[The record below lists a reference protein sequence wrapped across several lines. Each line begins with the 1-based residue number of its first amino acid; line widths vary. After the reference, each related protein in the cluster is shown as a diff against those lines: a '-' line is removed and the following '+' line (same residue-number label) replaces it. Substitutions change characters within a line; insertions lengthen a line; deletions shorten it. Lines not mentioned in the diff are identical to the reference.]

1 MVEGAI
7 FLPFLPMAPIQVL
20 VNNLLYDFSQ
30 LGIPTDRVDEE
41 YLLKPRRWNIE
52 SIKKFMLWIGP
63 MSSVFDYTTF
73 FLMLYFYK
81 CVAFSSGGTS
91 DAVKTHLE
99 RLF

>member
-1 MVEGAI
+1 
-7 FLPFLPMAPIQVL
+7 MAPIQVL

-41 YLLKPRRWNIE
+41 YLLKPRKWNIE

-63 MSSVFDYTTF
+63 MSSIFDYTTF

-81 CVAFSSGGTS
+81 CVASSPTARPRTRS
-91 DAVKTHLE
+91 
-99 RLF
+99 RLTPSISSTPAGSSSPC